1 MDRLRAHVLVWWGL
15 MLAVCLEPRDL
26 RAQAVSFESG
36 GLTYQTMTQ
45 DGLTIMF
52 APLPT
57 RIRDYYVLQIAVLN
71 GSETVRT
78 IKPEDFRYLGADGFT
93 LQATPARNVVQEFL
107 RRGGR
112 NDVIQLVST
121 YELGLYG
128 LSRFQSTSGYEVR
141 RRHAMAEQTSV
152 KLKAAATA
160 SAIVLVPSK
169 LKPGESTDG
178 ALFFALQNRE
188 FGPGRLIATPDST
201 HFDFEVGSLRH
212 PGELI
217 RRP

>member
-1 MDRLRAHVLVWWGL
+1 MITPRNGARLFYCLALV
-15 MLAVCLEPRDL
+15 VCLARGDL
-26 RAQAVSFESG
+26 RGQSTVFESG
-36 GLTYQTMTQ
+36 GLQYQSLSHE
-45 DGLTIMF
+45 GLTIMF
-52 APLPT
+52 APLPS
-57 RIRDYYVLQIAVLN
+57 RIRDYVVLQVAVLN
-71 GSETVRT
+71 GSETVRS
-78 IKPEDFRYLGADGFT
+78 IKPEDFRYIASDGVMID
-93 LQATPARNVVQEFL
+93 AAPARNVVQEFL
-107 RRGGR
+107 RSGNR

-128 LSRFQSTSGYEVR
+128 LSRFQSTNGYEVR

-160 SAIVLVPSK
+160 SAMALVQTK

-178 ALFFALQNRE
+178 AVFFALRNRE
-188 FGPGRLIATPDST
+188 FGPGRLVARPDST
-201 HFDFEVGSLRH
+201 YFEFEVGDLRH

>member
-1 MDRLRAHVLVWWGL
+1 MKSPRRRALTWWGL
-15 MLAVCLEPRDL
+15 ALAVCLAPLDL
-26 RAQAVSFESG
+26 RAQAISFESG
-36 GLTYQTMTQ
+36 GLTYQTLTSE
-45 DGLTIMF
+45 GLTIMF
-52 APLPT
+52 APLPSK
-57 RIRDYYVLQIAVLN
+57 IRDYYVLQVAVLN

-78 IKPEDFRYLGADGFT
+78 IKPEDFRYFGADGFT
-93 LQATPARNVVQEFL
+93 LQASSARKVVEEFL

-128 LSRFQSTSGYEVR
+128 LSRFHSTSGYEVR

-160 SAIVLVPSK
+160 SAIALVPTK

-178 ALFFALQNRE
+178 AVFFSIQNRE
-188 FGPGRLIATPDST
+188 FGPGRLVATPDSS
-201 HFDFEVGSLRH
+201 HFDFEIGSLRH